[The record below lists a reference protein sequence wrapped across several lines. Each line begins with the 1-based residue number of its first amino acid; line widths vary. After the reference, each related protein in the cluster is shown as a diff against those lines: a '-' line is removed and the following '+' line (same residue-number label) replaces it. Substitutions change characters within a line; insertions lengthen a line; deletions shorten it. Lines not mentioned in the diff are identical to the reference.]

1 MRDFQRG
8 DFSVR
13 MSIDEHFMRQAIRQA
28 LYAKENG
35 EVPIGAV
42 VICDDEIVAVG
53 YNEVKQ
59 SDDATMHAELLAIQR
74 ASKQLNTRDLSKCTM
89 YVTLEPCAM
98 CAGACI
104 NARIKKVVFGA
115 FDEQFGCL
123 SSRIDLLDGL
133 LTNAIYS
140 VGSILENECKTL
152 LTEFFEERRRR

>member
-1 MRDFQRG
+1 
-8 DFSVR
+8 
-13 MSIDEHFMRQAIRQA
+13 
-28 LYAKENG
+28 
-35 EVPIGAV
+35 
-42 VICDDEIVAVG
+42 
-53 YNEVKQ
+53 
-59 SDDATMHAELLAIQR
+59 
-74 ASKQLNTRDLSKCTM
+74 M

-140 VGSILENECKTL
+140 VGGILENECKTL